1 MFFRNSIKI
10 RKRFQFYLSKFINKP
25 LLVFSILFIIAIS
38 IRYTALLTP
47 NQMLID
53 EAYYVPAS
61 ISIIEDGTDPNYV
74 HPPFGKYMMALS
86 ILMLGDNSAGWRFF
100 PVILGS
106 LSVSIL
112 YLLGR
117 KCYGT
122 YVGIIS
128 ALFLIIDPMAYTM
141 SRLAMLD
148 IFLMFFTIMGS
159 LMLIEERYSI
169 SAIAF
174 SLSCGIKFIG
184 ILPIMAAI
192 IFLIYRKQS
201 RQIWKLLM
209 FPFIFMLLIYLPFI
223 IRNSLSDWVEN
234 IFFVINWHITLT
246 AEHPSISHPYGWLF
260 NLNPFPVTNGENPI
274 MISANPFL
282 YPMVIPFSAY
292 LIYAGYKEKLNYN
305 QIYPVFWFILT
316 YIPFFLLPRETQY
329 IFYLLPSVPAILLI
343 VSYGILQIFLKLLK
357 E

>member
-1 MFFRNSIKI
+1 MFFKNFIKI
-10 RKRFQFYLSKFINKP
+10 GNRFQFYLSKFLNNP
-25 LLVFSILFIIAIS
+25 LLVSLILFIIAIS

-61 ISIIEDGTDPNYV
+61 ISIIDNGTDPNYV
-74 HPPFGKYMMALS
+74 HPPFGKYIIASS
-86 ILMLGDNSAGWRFF
+86 ILMFGDNSTGWRFF

-106 LSVSIL
+106 LSASIL

-128 ALFLIIDPMAYTM
+128 AFFLIIDPMAYMM

-148 IFLMFFTIMGS
+148 IFLMLFAIMGS
-159 LMLIEERYSI
+159 LLLIEEKYSL
-169 SAIAF
+169 SAIVFGLA
-174 SLSCGIKFIG
+174 CGIKFIG
-184 ILPIMAAI
+184 ILLIAVAI
-192 IFLIYRKQS
+192 IFLIFKKQS
-201 RQIWKLLM
+201 RQIWKFLI

-223 IRNSLSDWVEN
+223 IRNSLSDWIEN

-260 NLNPFPVTNGENPI
+260 NLNPFPVANGKNPI

-282 YPMVIPFSAY
+282 YPMAIPFSAY
-292 LIYAGYKEKLNYN
+292 LMYVYHKGKLNYN
-305 QIYPVFWFILT
+305 QIYPVFWFLST